1 MSNKTKIVCTLNS
14 NQDIELFDQL
24 IEAGMDVARLNFSH
38 MSIEDGKIITRKLR
52 EVREKRKNRALA
64 LMMDTKGPE
73 VRLYGYLSNLIV
85 VKGEIIK
92 IQSYL
97 GDDIKER
104 DLQDAHTLLT
114 NLPNLGAKV
123 KIKQKMLLMDGYIEG
138 IVVEKEHDSVVIE
151 IQNGGELRPKAHL
164 TIPNINY
171 DLPFLSEKD
180 ANDIKFAIEEK
191 FEYIALSFVSKKQ
204 DIYDVRKL
212 ISQVDPKSKIKLISK
227 IENKEAVLN
236 MQDIINASDG
246 VMVARGD
253 MGVELDIEDVPIIQ
267 KQIIKNCYLSGK
279 PVITATQML
288 ESMIDKPVP
297 TRAEASDVANACY
310 DLTSAVMLSGETAIG
325 KYPRLVVETMNRII
339 GKVEGS
345 YKYDTFFSSLI
356 KERLDRTSIIAY
368 NAISTAYQLNAKAL
382 MVFTLSGYSARMLSK
397 LRPGIP
403 IYAFTPIESVYNQL
417 ALNWGINPY
426 LLEHEGDDFEEM
438 VNLALKLA
446 RREELV
452 EQGDSVVIVAGLP
465 VGKHGTTNMIRLETV
480 EKATVCGTVLHNGTI
495 AAPIIH
501 INSLEDLQ
509 NREINNKIVLLKN
522 FDNSYLEYLKS
533 VGGIVT
539 EDDENLDILQYVADR
554 SNIPT
559 LVNAKFASKK
569 IPDGASAELNSENS
583 CIQDI

>member
-1 MSNKTKIVCTLNS
+1 MNNKTKIVCTINS

-38 MSIEDGKIITRKLR
+38 MKIEDGIRVTKVLQ
-52 EVREKRKNRALA
+52 EVRNRRPNRALA

-73 VRLYGYLSNLIV
+73 VRIYGYHQKLSLLKDDVIR
-85 VKGEIIK
+85 

-97 GDDIKER
+97 KNDITEQTVTEPR
-104 DLQDAHTLLT
+104 SFLT
-114 NLPNLGAKV
+114 NLGGLSEKV
-123 KIKQKMLLMDGYIEG
+123 SIGQKVLLMDGYLEG
-138 IVVEKEHDSVVIE
+138 EVIDFAAQSIVIKLK
-151 IQNGGELRPKAHL
+151 NGGELRPKAHL

-171 DLPFLSEKD
+171 DLPFISEKD
-180 ANDIKFAIEEK
+180 AIDIRFAVENNY
-191 FEYIALSFVSKKQ
+191 EYIALSFVSKKK
-204 DIYDVRKL
+204 DIYDVEKL
-212 ISQVDPKSKIKLISK
+212 IGEIDPNSQIKLISK
-227 IENKEAVLN
+227 IENKEAVEN
-236 MQDIINASDG
+236 MKDIINASDG

-253 MGVELDIEDVPIIQ
+253 LGVELDIEDVPIIQ
-267 KQIIKNCYLSGK
+267 KEIIKSCYLSGK

-288 ESMIDKPVP
+288 ESMIEKPVP

-325 KYPRLVVETMNRII
+325 KYPKLVVETMNRII
-339 GKVEGS
+339 GKVEAS
-345 YKYDTFFSSLI
+345 YKYDMFFSGLI

-382 MVFTLSGYSARMLSK
+382 VVFTLSGYSARMISK

-403 IYAFTPIESVYNQL
+403 IYAFTPVELVYNQL

-426 LLEHEGDDFEEM
+426 MLNHSGDDFEEM
-438 VNLALKLA
+438 LETALTLA
-446 RREELV
+446 RQEEILK
-452 EQGDSVVIVAGLP
+452 QGDSVVIVAGLP
-465 VGKHGTTNMIRLETV
+465 MGKHGTTNMIRLETV
-480 EKATVCGTVLHNGTI
+480 EKATVYGKIIHQGTV

-501 INSLEDLQ
+501 VNSLEDLQ
-509 NREINNKIVLLKN
+509 TRGINNKIILLKN

-533 VGGIVT
+533 AGGIVT
-539 EDDENLDILQYVADR
+539 EDENNLDILQYLADR

-559 LVNAKFASKK
+559 LVNAKHASER
-569 IPDGASAELNSENS
+569 IPDGSSAELNGANS

>member
-1 MSNKTKIVCTLNS
+1 MNNKTKIVCTLNS
-14 NQDIELFDQL
+14 NQDIALFDEL

-38 MSIEDGKIITRKLR
+38 MSLEDGQLITAKLK
-52 EVREKRKNRALA
+52 EVRKRRTNRALA

-73 VRLYGYLSNLIV
+73 VRLYGYLENIIAV
-85 VKGEIIK
+85 QGEKIK
-92 IQSYL
+92 IESYL
-97 GDDIKER
+97 ADDIKER
-104 DLQDAHTLLT
+104 DLQNPQTLLT
-114 NLPNLGAKV
+114 NLPELGAKV
-123 KIKQKMLLMDGYIEG
+123 TLGQKVLLMDGYVEG
-138 IVVEKEHDSVVIE
+138 IVVEKTIE
-151 IQNGGELRPKAHL
+151 TITIELRNSGELRPKAHL

-171 DLPFLSEKD
+171 DLPFLSDKD
-180 ANDIKFAIEEK
+180 ANDIKFAVENE

-212 ISQVDPKSKIKLISK
+212 ISQIDHNSKVKLISK
-227 IENKEAVLN
+227 IENKQAVENL
-236 MQDIINASDG
+236 QEIINSSDG

-253 MGVELDIEDVPIIQ
+253 LGVELDIEDVPIIQ

-339 GKVEGS
+339 GKVEAS
-345 YKYDTFFSSLI
+345 YKYDMFFSSLI

-382 MVFTLSGYSARMLSK
+382 MVFTLSGYSARMVSK

-426 LLEHEGDDFEEM
+426 LLEHQGDDFEEM
-438 VNLALKLA
+438 VKLALKLA
-446 RREELV
+446 RKEDLV
-452 EQGDSVVIVAGLP
+452 KQGDSVVIVAGLP
-465 VGKHGTTNMIRLETV
+465 MGKHGTTNMIRLETV
-480 EKATVCGTVLHNGTI
+480 EKATVSGKVLHSGII

-501 INSLEDLQ
+501 INSITDLQ
-509 NREINNKIVLLKN
+509 KREINGKIVLLRN
-522 FDNSYLEYLKS
+522 FDNSYVEYLKS

-539 EDDENLDILQYVADR
+539 ENELNLDILQYIAER

-559 LVNAKFASKK
+559 LVNAKQASEK
-569 IPDGASAELNSENS
+569 IPDGTSAELNGEKC